1 MSRKQVSVSSLL
13 LTGAMAVTVP
23 AISNAA
29 ENVKSNAGLREY
41 EDPGVTGVNREDG
54 RSTFWYQYDVEN
66 ALKSG
71 YYEGNENLSLNGEWS
86 FNFSDKPSDRPEN
99 FYMTDFDVSAWNK
112 IKVPG
117 SWPVQ
122 GYDKPIYMN
131 HPYEFNTTNPWP
143 TKVPNDWNPVGSYR
157 RDFNV
162 PAEWEGERIVLHLGA
177 VKSSYY
183 VWVNGQKVGYSQDS
197 KMQAEFDITPYI
209 KYGQENMVAVEVY
222 RFSAGSYLEGQDFWR
237 LAGIKRDVWV
247 YPTPTV
253 FVRDLFVKAGLEND
267 YKDGVMD
274 IDVEIKNSTKKK
286 ADKYQLT
293 VSLLDNEGNKISE
306 KKENITVKGNEII
319 KKNINFKV
327 DNVKSW
333 NAEQPNL
340 YKVLVELKD
349 SKGKSVYNSVD
360 AGFRTVEIKDRQLKI
375 NGQPVLVKGVN
386 RHEHHPELGHY
397 IPRETTELDLL
408 RMKELNVNSIR
419 TCHYPADPYM
429 YELANKYG
437 FYVVDEANV
446 ESHGLGAA
454 LQSYCNLDNH
464 IATSSEWTA
473 IHLDRQKR
481 MFQRDKNHPSVI
493 IWSLGNECGD
503 GINFEKG
510 YKMLRELD
518 PTRLVQFE
526 QAGTRPHTDI
536 YCPMYMRM
544 DLMRNYAV
552 SPSSDRPL
560 IQCEYAHAM
569 GNSMG
574 NFQDYWDLIEKY
586 PLLQGGFIWDWVDQ
600 GLTDYRNGKRFF
612 EYGGG
617 FGMENFRN
625 DGAFCLNGVVDPD
638 RNFNPHAY
646 EVRKVYQNFAVKP
659 YSEKGKYRLIN
670 KSSFED
676 NSNYDIYYYVWAD
689 GREIEK
695 GIVDV
700 KVAPLSESVFSL
712 PLKNELNNEKEHY
725 VTFHVAL
732 KKDNGLLKKGHIVA
746 SEQICLTEKSIENS
760 HNAQGLLSMSND
772 AGNLSVK
779 GSGFSVTFDKATGAL
794 KSYVV
799 EGKEILK
806 GNTRPDFFRVQT
818 DNDGWVRDSHVW
830 RDAPNNYEIIDF
842 KVIDAQPK
850 AKAKNK
856 TYITVDVK
864 GNIKN
869 DNARYRIAFNS
880 SYKIWADGVIEVE
893 NEFNPE
899 YYPAE
904 GEHSI
909 PRIGQLFCLDGN
921 FENAKWYGRGPWE
934 NYSDRKTS
942 AFVGVYDNK
951 VSHLMHNYIR
961 PQENGYRT
969 DVRWL
974 ELTDND
980 GFGIK
985 VEGLKN
991 PGNGLFCFNAQY
1003 HSSNDYYTAEG
1014 KAIRNTV
1021 DLNKQDNIYLNIDL
1035 GQQGV
1040 GGDNSW
1046 GNPVHVDYRMLIRA
1060 YKYGYKISPMTAK

>member
-1 MSRKQVSVSSLL
+1 MSSKQVSVSSLL
-13 LTGAMAVTVP
+13 LTGALAVAMPTMT
-23 AISNAA
+23 NAA
-29 ENVKSNAGLREY
+29 ENVKSNGLREY
-41 EDPGVTGVNREDG
+41 EDPSVTGVNREEG
-54 RSTFWYQYDVEN
+54 RSTFWYQYNADN
-66 ALKSG
+66 ALNSG
-71 YYEGNENLSLNGEWS
+71 YYEGKDNISLNGDWS
-86 FNFSDKPSDRPEN
+86 FNFCEKPSDRPEN
-99 FYMTDFDVSAWNK
+99 FYMTDFDVTAWNK

-122 GYDKPIYMN
+122 GYDKPVYMN
-131 HPYEFNTTNPWP
+131 HPYEFNTTSPWP
-143 TKVPNDWNPVGSYR
+143 TKVPNEWNPVGSYR
-157 RDFNV
+157 RDFTV
-162 PAEWEGERIVLHLGA
+162 PAEWEGERVVLHFGA

-237 LAGIKRDVWV
+237 LAGIKRDVWL
-247 YPTPTV
+247 YATPKV

-274 IDVEIKNSTKKK
+274 IDVEIKNSTKKR
-286 ADKYQLT
+286 ADKYELT
-293 VSLLDNEGNKISE
+293 VSLLDSEGNKVSE
-306 KKENITVKGNEII
+306 KKENISVKGNETI
-319 KKNINFKV
+319 KKAVNFKV
-327 DNVKSW
+327 NNVKSW

-349 SKGKSVYNSVD
+349 NSGKSVYSSTD

-375 NGQPVLVKGVN
+375 NGQAVLVKGVN

-454 LQSYCNLDNH
+454 LQAYCNMENH

-503 GINFEKG
+503 GMNFEKG
-510 YKMLRELD
+510 YQMLKDLD

-526 QAGTRPHTDI
+526 QAGTRPHTDV

-552 SPSSDRPL
+552 SSSSDRPL

-574 NFQDYWDLIEKY
+574 NFQDYWDLIEAY

-600 GLTDYRNGKRFF
+600 GLTDHREGKRFF

-659 YSEKGKYRLIN
+659 YIESGKYILTN

-676 NSNYDIYYYVWAD
+676 NSNYDLYYYVWAD
-689 GREIEK
+689 GREVEK
-695 GIVDV
+695 GIIDV
-700 KVAPLSESVFSL
+700 KVAPQSESVFSL
-712 PLKNELNNEKEHY
+712 PLKTNINSEKEYY

-732 KKDNGLLKKGHIVA
+732 KSDNGLLKKGHVVA
-746 SEQICLTEKSIENS
+746 TEQVQLSAKDFCNA
-760 HNAQGLLSMSND
+760 HNAQGLLVTNQTSEEVRIN
-772 AGNLSVK
+772 
-779 GSGFSVTFDKATGAL
+779 GSDFTVTFDKATGAM
-794 KSYVV
+794 KSYVA
-799 EGKEILK
+799 GNTEILK
-806 GNTRPDFFRVQT
+806 GNTRPDFFRVQI
-818 DNDGWVRDSHVW
+818 DNDGWDRDAKAW
-830 RDAPNNYEIIDF
+830 RDAPKNYEVKEF
-842 KVIDAQPK
+842 TVVDAQPK

-856 TYITVDVK
+856 SYITVAVK
-864 GNIKN
+864 GKMNHN
-869 DNARYRIAFNS
+869 DARFRVEFNS
-880 SYKIWADGVIEVE
+880 TYKVWADGVIEVE
-893 NEFNPE
+893 NEFLPE

-904 GEHSI
+904 SEFSV
-909 PRIGQLFCLDGN
+909 PRIGQLLCIGGE

-942 AFVGVYDNK
+942 AFVNIYDNK

-974 ELTDND
+974 ELTNNE
-980 GFGIK
+980 GNGVKI
-985 VEGLKN
+985 EGLMN
-991 PGNGLFCFNAQY
+991 PGNGMFCFNAQY
-1003 HSSNDYYTAEG
+1003 HAPEDYFTAEG
-1014 KAIRNTV
+1014 NAIRNTV
-1021 DLNKQDNIYLNIDL
+1021 DLKKQDNIYLNIDL

-1046 GNPVHVDYRMLIRA
+1046 GNPVHVHYRMLVRA
-1060 YKYGYKISPMTAK
+1060 YKYGYKMSPIVNK